1 MRQDSF
7 SAFHYQIGGSLPSN
21 APTYV
26 VRQADR
32 DILDTLLAGEY
43 CYVLN
48 ARQMGKSSLR
58 VRTMNQ
64 LDARGIACTEIE
76 LSGIGS
82 QQITAQQWYG
92 GIVQEIIDGFE
103 LQVDRRSWWRETED
117 LSPVQR
123 LATFIDKILLQQID
137 RDIVIFID
145 EIDSILSL
153 NFPTDD
159 FLTLIHNFYNKR
171 ANKPE
176 YRRLTFALLGVAT
189 PRELIRDRHATP
201 FNIGRSLELKGL
213 QLSESFSLA
222 RGFSDRQDRASTL
235 IARVLFW
242 TGGQPF
248 LTQKL
253 CRLIEQNPQVKDIDS
268 LDRLVRTKIIYNW
281 ESHDDPEHLRT
292 IRDRLCRY
300 SNGNLTNSSQ
310 KLLNIYRQIRTKGK
324 VKLRNCQEHLELQ
337 LSGLVVA
344 DQGNLVVKNPIYQ
357 AIFDR
362 IWVER
367 QLKNLDEDEGELS
380 LKKIIFASLAIA
392 SSVVGIRYLG
402 WLEMGELKFFDL
414 MMSLR
419 PAELA
424 DERLFIVKVTEED
437 VRSQPAIER
446 GGASISD
453 RSLAKLLAKLERSP
467 ARAVGLDIYRE
478 TPLKKAYQAQIAPVR
493 QSDRFIAICKYGD
506 PGIKSSSQIVRQDG
520 FNNVALD
527 ADSVIRRQILAVDS
541 AAPCNSFYSFNWT
554 LATHYLKEVGISRIN
569 SPKYLQLGK
578 SIFKP
583 IGKNTGGY
591 RQLNNSGHQ
600 IIFNCRNT
608 NKIAE
613 SATLQ
618 EVFSDRFDLNL
629 VKDRLVLIGTED
641 PSFNDRRWRTPCHDQ
656 QSGIEVQAQMIGQ
669 ILSYVLDGRALI
681 RSLSE
686 PVESLIII
694 CFSVAGGIFCHRFSS
709 TKKIIGIAVVVVS
722 NFGLSQILLIT
733 FGVWM
738 PVVPSVIGFTIVITS
753 LTIYRQ
759 YWQK

>member
-7 SAFHYQIGGSLPSN
+7 SSFHYQIGGSLPSN

-32 DILDTLLAGEY
+32 DILNTLLAGEY

-64 LDARGIACTEIE
+64 LQARGIACTEIE

-82 QQITAQQWYG
+82 QQITPQQWYG

-103 LQVDRRSWWRETED
+103 LRVDRRSWWRATED

-123 LATFIDKILLQQID
+123 LGAFIDKILLQQI
-137 RDIVIFID
+137 RRNIVIFID

-153 NFPTDD
+153 NFSTDD

-171 ANKPE
+171 ASKPE

-189 PRELIRDRHATP
+189 PRELIRARHATP

-222 RGFSDRQDRASTL
+222 RGFGDRREQASTL
-235 IARVLFW
+235 LARVLFW

-253 CRLIEQNPQVKDIDS
+253 CRSIEQNPQVKDVKS
-268 LDRLVRTKIIYNW
+268 LDRLVRDQVIDNW

-300 SNGNLTNSSQ
+300 SNGNLTNSSR
-310 KLLNIYRQIRTKGK
+310 KLLKIYLQIRSQGK
-324 VKLRNCQEHLELQ
+324 IKLKNCQEHLELQ
-337 LSGLVVA
+337 LSGMVVA
-344 DQGNLVVKNPIYQ
+344 ENGYLVVKNPIYQ

-362 IWVER
+362 IWIEE
-367 QLKNLDEDEGELS
+367 QLKDLDNERTLP
-380 LKKIIFASLAIA
+380 LNKLIFASLVIA
-392 SSVVGIRYLG
+392 SSIIGVRFLG
-402 WLEMGELKFFDL
+402 WLETGELKFFDL

-424 DERLFIVKVTEED
+424 DKRLFIVKVTKED
-437 VRSQPAIER
+437 VGSQPAIER

-453 RSLAKLLAKLERSP
+453 RSLARLLAKLERSS

-478 TPLKKAYQAQIAPVR
+478 IPLKKAYQTQIASVR
-493 QSDRFIAICKYGD
+493 QSDRFVAICKYGD
-506 PGIKSSSQIVRQDG
+506 SGIKSSSQIIKRDG
-520 FNNVALD
+520 FNNVVLD
-527 ADSVIRRQILAVDS
+527 ADSVIRRQILAVD
-541 AAPCNSFYSFNWT
+541 AATPCNSFYSFNWA
-554 LATHYLKEVGISRIN
+554 LATHYLKELGISQIN
-569 SPKYLQLGK
+569 SPKYLRLGK
-578 SIFKP
+578 SVFKP
-583 IGKNTGGY
+583 IDKNTGGY
-591 RQLNNSGHQ
+591 RQLDNSGHQ
-600 IIFNCRNT
+600 ILFNCRNAS
-608 NKIAE
+608 KIAN

-618 EVFSDRFDLNL
+618 EVLSDRFNL
-629 VKDRLVLIGTED
+629 DRVNDRLVLIGTED
-641 PSFNDRRWRTPCHDQ
+641 PSFNDRRRRTPCHSQ
-656 QSGIEVQAQMIGQ
+656 QSGVEVQAQMIGQ
-669 ILSYVLDGRALI
+669 ILSHVLDGRPLI
-681 RSLSE
+681 KSLSE
-686 PVESLIII
+686 PLESLIII
-694 CFSVAGGIFCHRFSS
+694 CFSVAGGIFYYQFSS
-709 TKKIIGIAVVVVS
+709 TRKIVGIAVIVVS
-722 NFGLSQILLIT
+722 SFSLSQIFLIT
-733 FGVWM
+733 IGVWM
-738 PVVPSVIGFTIVITS
+738 PIVPSLLGFTMVATS
-753 LTIYRQ
+753 LTVYRQ
-759 YWQK
+759 YQ